1 MAETKKKKVNITN
14 LIVLSM
20 VVGVVAGVVGGP
32 AMAQI
37 QFIGDIFFRLVQMGI
52 VPFVMC
58 TIIVAVG
65 GLTPQSL
72 SGVGLKGIGIFAASS
87 FVAAGIASASR

>member
-20 VVGVVAGVVGGP
+20 IVGVVAGVVGGP

-52 VPFVMC
+52 C
-58 TIIVAVG
+58 LLYT
-65 GLTPQSL
+65 
-72 SGVGLKGIGIFAASS
+72 
-87 FVAAGIASASR
+87 SRCV